1 MICRRIAGACASAV
15 VRLAVTAAK
24 TTPRAPR
31 SGSGRRRAAACIAL
45 VAMLAT
51 GWAFATTYTYDQNNR
66 LNGVTN
72 DSGVTARYAYD
83 NLGNIAQITRPALS
97 TVAIYA
103 FSPGTGAPGVVV
115 TIQGNGFSATPSQD
129 LLRFNGVTATVT
141 AATANQLTV
150 AVPAGTTT
158 GPLAITVGSQTATS
172 STSFI
177 VNSAAVVPTITGF
190 APTIGVAGTPVAING
205 NGLYPVPF
213 ETNVYLNQTTAFQTS
228 SANNRIVFPVP
239 PTAGSGKITVTTPYG
254 QATTLQDFLAVPAG
268 IAVGSISTSA
278 VATLGVP
285 RTFTVSTAGNYAG
298 DLFDGSQ
305 GQWLTLQFASIPA
318 GTTIAY
324 RVYDPHNNVY
334 LSGGATATNPS
345 VHLPQLS
352 VGGTY
357 LLLMQPSAVPTTWT
371 TSVEQDA
378 TLVAGAAPL
387 SIPTTPPGQEKR
399 FVVVVPSGANL
410 GVGISNL
417 KQSTGAFAGLYLY
430 SPTFDSDLESTES
443 AVCYPGATP
452 CDMPLRGQP
461 AGNYTL
467 IVSPSGITTMSFS
480 ILLTADVVGSLP
492 LNTPTP
498 MTIARNGQEA
508 DFAFIAQ
515 QGQTLVFDVSN
526 LTTQA
531 GGCGGAAIFEVVA
544 PDGSTLYSVYDAA
557 GSDHVLNLPYL
568 PQGGTYQI
576 YADPLCGETATA
588 QLTLLPGSAGTLAVN
603 GSAVNFTTNS
613 NAQISYMQFVVPTT
627 TNLGLGLLP
636 NASGGA
642 GLPYWVTLYNASN
655 TALGTTYCQVP
666 GGCFIAFWNLPP
678 GTYTAEGS
686 AYPDGTSTL
695 NFSALLSSELPVSL
709 PVGKATAVT
718 VARNGQI
725 ANVTFTATLGQNV
738 TLQVGTPTTT
748 PSGAGITVSVFAPGT
763 APGVNAALASVTTTT
778 AKTISL
784 PNVAATGT
792 YTAYTYGGLSGA
804 AFSSSM
810 QLTETS
816 GTSSSPS
823 RTSPVTAGSAGR
835 AYPGGGRNAV
845 SAGAT
850 SSRIVQ

>member
-115 TIQGNGFSATPSQD
+115 TIQGNGFSTTPSQD

-190 APTIGVAGTPVAING
+190 APTIGAPGTPVAING

-213 ETNVYLNQTTAFQTS
+213 ETNVYLNQTTAFLTS

-254 QATTLQDFLAVPAG
+254 QATTLQDFLDIPAG
-268 IAVGSISTSA
+268 ISAGSIPTYSL
-278 VATLGVP
+278 ATLGVP
-285 RTFTVSTAGNYAG
+285 KSFTVSATGVYAAE
-298 DLFDGSQ
+298 LFDGAP

-318 GTTIAY
+318 GTIIHYTI
-324 RVYDPHNNVY
+324 YDPHNNVY
-334 LSGGATATNPS
+334 VSGQVSEASPS
-345 VHLPQLS
+345 VHLPQLG

-357 LLLMQPSAVPTTWT
+357 LLLMQPSVVPTTWT
-371 TSVEQDA
+371 ASVEQDP

-387 SIPTTPPGQEKR
+387 TVSADISQEKR
-399 FVVVVPSGANL
+399 FVVIVPFGANL
-410 GVGISNL
+410 GVGISSL
-417 KQSTGAFAGLYLY
+417 QGSTGTYIDVLDLYG
-430 SPTFDSDLESTES
+430 PTGISLES
-443 AVCYPGATP
+443 AGCILGAP
-452 CDMPLRGQP
+452 CDVNLRGQP
-461 AGNYTL
+461 AGIYT
-467 IVSPSGITTMSFS
+467 VTMGAQSGASTTMTFS
-480 ILLTADVVGSLP
+480 ILLSADAVGSLP
-492 LNTPTP
+492 LSTPTP

-531 GGCGGAAIFEVVA
+531 GGCGGAATFEVVA
-544 PDGSTLYSVYDAA
+544 PDGSTLYSVDDAA
-557 GSDHVLNLPYL
+557 GSDHILNLPYL

-603 GSAVNFTTNS
+603 GAAVNFTTNS

-666 GGCFIAFWNLPP
+666 GGCFIAFWNLPA

-695 NFSALLSSELPVSL
+695 NFSALLSSDLPVSL
-709 PVGKATAVT
+709 QVGKATAVT